1 MAGALTMKMDF
12 RRRHAYKMIQFTC
25 ECHAMPCHSICIAMQ
40 KPQAMSNA
48 VLPQMFDCYYDN
60 FVQFLIQCE
69 NHVLPLQML
78 AFYLAVTYPAEI
90 DAHLNH
96 PGKIFKLQ
104 TIKKMKLRLVVI
116 VLMDGAHKN
125 IKWNSIESI
134 ESTYR

>member
-1 MAGALTMKMDF
+1 
-12 RRRHAYKMIQFTC
+12 
-25 ECHAMPCHSICIAMQ
+25 MP
-40 KPQAMSNA
+40 NA

-96 PGKIFKLQ
+96 PEISFKL
-104 TIKKMKLRLVVI
+104 KKKQQKKIVI
-116 VLMDGAHKN
+116 NGHCTHETCDSLQYQ
-125 IKWNSIESI
+125 WNSIEL
-134 ESTYR
+134 TN